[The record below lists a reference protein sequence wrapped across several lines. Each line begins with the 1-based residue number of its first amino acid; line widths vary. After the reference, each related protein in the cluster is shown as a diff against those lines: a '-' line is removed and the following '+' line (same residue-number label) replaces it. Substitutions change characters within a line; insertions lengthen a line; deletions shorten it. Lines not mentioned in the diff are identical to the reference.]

1 MANKV
6 ALAAALLLA
15 LVALATATTYTTTV
29 TTTSYDREGSQQ
41 CSQQVQSRRFRSCQR
56 YLQQQ
61 QRNGDEMED
70 EVLEMAA
77 GNPQQQYLQEC
88 CQQLKEMDRQQCGC
102 EAIKQAVRQ
111 AQQGG
116 RSYQTG
122 QSEQIYQRA
131 RELPRRCGLSEQQCH
146 FNVVFV

>member
-1 MANKV
+1 MDEDTNR
-6 ALAAALLLA
+6 
-15 LVALATATTYTTTV
+15 
-29 TTTSYDREGSQQ
+29 SYQQ
-41 CSQQVQSRRFRSCQR
+41 CSQQVQGREFRACQR
-56 YLQQQ
+56 FLK
-61 QRNGDEMED
+61 QRSGPYNAEED
-70 EVLEMAA
+70 EEEVT

-102 EAIKQAVRQ
+102 EAIKQAMRQ

-131 RELPRRCGLSEQQCH
+131 RELPRRCGLSQQQCR
-146 FNVVFV
+146 FSVVFV